1 MTAGQRGTHDAAMDL
16 YPWIVVGHVFLV
28 IVAFGAHGYSAFAML
43 GVKRETDRER
53 TAVLLSVSS
62 TALLVAGIGLLIAV
76 VLGIVAAAMRGWF
89 GMAWPW
95 ASIAIVVAVWIAMTP
110 LAAGPMSAIRRV
122 LGLPIR
128 GKVEG
133 VPGTDEELAAARER
147 VRPGL
152 VAGVGLGA
160 LLVLVW
166 LMEVKPF

>member
-1 MTAGQRGTHDAAMDL
+1 
-16 YPWIVVGHVFLV
+16 
-28 IVAFGAHGYSAFAML
+28 
-43 GVKRETDRER
+43 
-53 TAVLLSVSS
+53 
-62 TALLVAGIGLLIAV
+62 
-76 VLGIVAAAMRGWF
+76 
-89 GMAWPW
+89 MAWPW

-110 LAAGPMSAIRRV
+110 LAAGPMSAVRRV

-133 VPGTDEELAAARER
+133 EPGTDEELAAARER